1 MLNKVI
7 VEDIIKQAKI
17 LYLNI
22 LNKFNAIN
30 NLETNLL
37 NN

>member
-1 MLNKVI
+1 MIK
-7 VEDIIKQAKI
+7 DIIKKAKT
-17 LYLNI
+17 LYLKI

-37 NN
+37 DN